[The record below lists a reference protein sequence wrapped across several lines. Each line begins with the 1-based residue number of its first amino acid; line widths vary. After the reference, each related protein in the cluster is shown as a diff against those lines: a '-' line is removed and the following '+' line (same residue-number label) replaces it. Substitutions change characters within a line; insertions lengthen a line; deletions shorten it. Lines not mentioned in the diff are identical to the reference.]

1 MNSINQR
8 VLGLTLA
15 GLLGSVS
22 SIPAFAAGD
31 LKSYD
36 VNGDG
41 KVSAKEFQSKGG
53 SEGEF
58 RAMDANGDGNL
69 TSSEFDKGSKGSGSG
84 SGSGSSSMPPAP
96 APGGPTS
103 PGGL

>member
-8 VLGLTLA
+8 LLGLTLA

-22 SIPAFAAGD
+22 FIPALAAGD

-36 VNGDG
+36 ANGDG
-41 KVSAKEFQSKGG
+41 KVSAKEFQAKGG
-53 SEGEF
+53 SETDF
-58 RAMDANGDGNL
+58 RAMDADGDGNL
-69 TSSEFDKGSKGSGSG
+69 TSSEFSKGSKGS
-84 SGSGSSSMPPAP
+84 SSPSMPPAP
-96 APGGPTS
+96 APGGPAS

>member
-8 VLGLTLA
+8 VLSLALA

-22 SIPAFAAGD
+22 SIPALAAGD

-53 SEGEF
+53 SESEF

-69 TSSEFDKGSKGSGSG
+69 TSSEFEKGSKGSGSAPAP
-84 SGSGSSSMPPAP
+84 MPPAP
-96 APGGPTS
+96 GGSTS